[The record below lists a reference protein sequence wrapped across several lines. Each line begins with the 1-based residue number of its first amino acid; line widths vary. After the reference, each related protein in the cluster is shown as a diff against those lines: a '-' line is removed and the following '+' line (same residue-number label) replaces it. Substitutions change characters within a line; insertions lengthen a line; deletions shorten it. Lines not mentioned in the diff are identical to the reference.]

1 MGKRVVT
8 VVAAVLVAG
17 ALGVGGAFV
26 ASRTGQRAP
35 ATLPALQAADGQA
48 ASTSGAASAQ
58 GTPAAPLPG
67 QRARAPG
74 GGAEPD
80 VVPPQVRYQVRGE
93 LPELGSSARAW
104 TLDDQVTSAQVAAL
118 AGRLGLAGAGGP
130 RPTGSG
136 WTVSDGRRELFVNR
150 LPGVPWTYAGTRFV
164 CGGTPGGVTPKG
176 AACASIE
183 PLPNRLPP
191 SAPRPRPPQ
200 PPELPDRGQAER
212 IARDLL
218 ARVGAPVD
226 GAELQ
231 MVRGLD
237 RWFVS
242 ASPRVGDLPTM
253 GLTWT
258 AGVGS
263 KGQVLSASGWLA
275 APRPADTYPLITVR
289 QALDRLRNRPV
300 GGPVIERQPGDRAPT
315 AVRPAPCQPP
325 SELPARCAAGPVTV
339 DVTGAR
345 LGLQLAT
352 VLPPVG
358 GSGKIPRSYLVP
370 AYFFQIDGT
379 WTEQV
384 AVIAVQDRFLTA
396 PPSTV
401 VPLRSG

>member
-80 VVPPQVRYQVRGE
+80 VVPPQVRYQVRG
-93 LPELGSSARAW
+93 
-104 TLDDQVTSAQVAAL
+104 
-118 AGRLGLAGAGGP
+118 
-130 RPTGSG
+130 
-136 WTVSDGRRELFVNR
+136 
-150 LPGVPWTYAGTRFV
+150 
-164 CGGTPGGVTPKG
+164 
-176 AACASIE
+176 
-183 PLPNRLPP
+183 
-191 SAPRPRPPQ
+191 
-200 PPELPDRGQAER
+200 ELPDRGQAER

>member
-58 GTPAAPLPG
+58 GTPAA
-67 QRARAPG
+67 
-74 GGAEPD
+74 
-80 VVPPQVRYQVRGE
+80 
-93 LPELGSSARAW
+93 
-104 TLDDQVTSAQVAAL
+104 
-118 AGRLGLAGAGGP
+118 
-130 RPTGSG
+130 
-136 WTVSDGRRELFVNR
+136 
-150 LPGVPWTYAGTRFV
+150 
-164 CGGTPGGVTPKG
+164 
-176 AACASIE
+176 